1 MEKKLILIINDL
13 DEIAVKSI
21 LALKCGYRIGPLV

>member
-1 MEKKLILIINDL
+1 LIINDL

-21 LALKCGYRIGPLV
+21 LTLKCGYRIDPLV

>member
-13 DEIAVKSI
+13 VEIAVRSI
-21 LALKCGYRIGPLV
+21 LTLKCGYRIDPLV